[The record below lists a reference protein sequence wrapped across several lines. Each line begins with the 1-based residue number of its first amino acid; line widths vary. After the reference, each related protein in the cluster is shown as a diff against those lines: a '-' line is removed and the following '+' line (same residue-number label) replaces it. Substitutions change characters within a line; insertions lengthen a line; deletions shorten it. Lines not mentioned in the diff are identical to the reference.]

1 LATSGAVRLVLG
13 QVEDQL
19 RGAAQALLVLGREQH
34 ALAARHAV
42 AHTAPE
48 GERLVHRHRQHEA
61 DRGAA
66 FDAVDQHAGQRVE
79 FGGAG
84 RIEPAGRDGG
94 SGDHAAS
101 LHWAMS
107 TSPLPLR
114 PLGRSGLAV
123 APLAFGGNVF
133 GWTADEATSFSLLD
147 AFVDGGFNLIDTADI
162 YSNWV
167 AGHRGGESE
176 TIIGRWL
183 KKSGKR
189 ARVLIATKVGK
200 PMGEGRGGLTRRW
213 IRQAVHDSLERLQT
227 DWIDLYQSHE
237 DDLATPLEETLSAFA
252 ELIQEGKVRAIG
264 ASNHTAARL
273 AQALATSARLGVPRY
288 ESLQPHYNLME
299 RAGYEAELQPL
310 VRAEGIGVI
319 NFFGLARGFLT
330 GKYRSEADLA
340 KSPRGGGV
348 KAYLN
353 ERGFKVLAALDRVA
367 EAHRATPAQVAL
379 AWQIARNGITAPIV
393 SATTVA
399 QWQELAGA
407 ARLALTRTDI
417 ALLDA
422 ASA

>member
-1 LATSGAVRLVLG
+1 
-13 QVEDQL
+13 
-19 RGAAQALLVLGREQH
+19 
-34 ALAARHAV
+34 
-42 AHTAPE
+42 
-48 GERLVHRHRQHEA
+48 
-61 DRGAA
+61 
-66 FDAVDQHAGQRVE
+66 
-79 FGGAG
+79 
-84 RIEPAGRDGG
+84 
-94 SGDHAAS
+94 
-101 LHWAMS
+101 MS

-123 APLAFGGNVF
+123 APIAFGGNVL

-189 ARVLIATKVGK
+189 GKVLIATKVGK
-200 PMGEGRGGLTRRW
+200 PMGEGRRGLSRRW
-213 IRQAVHDSLERLQT
+213 IRQAVNDSLARLQT

-237 DDLATPLEETLSAFA
+237 DDPATPLEETLAAFA

-264 ASNHTAARL
+264 ASNFSAARL
-273 AQALATSARLGVPRY
+273 AQALATSARLRVPRY

-299 RAGYEAELQPL
+299 RAGYEAELEPL
-310 VRAEGIGVI
+310 VRAEGLGVI

-353 ERGFKVLAALDRVA
+353 ERGFRVLGALDRVA
-367 EAHRATPAQVAL
+367 EAHRASPAQVAL
-379 AWQIARNGITAPIV
+379 AWQIALNGITAPIA
-393 SATTVA
+393 SATSVA

-407 ARLALTRTDI
+407 ARLALTREDI
-417 ALLDA
+417 AALDD
-422 ASA
+422 ASAAAPVR